1 MTISRVDKIIFF
13 SSPREDLCD
22 TTIDGDDFAP

>member
-1 MTISRVDKIIFF
+1 MTISRVDKIFF